1 MRRLFVASS
10 HQPNYPNEAG
20 GGGDGG
26 GDGDGA
32 AAPDKTNRYLV
43 AVSKLKEQ
51 GTTSVNLPRSC
62 LQNLA
67 SNIASVSCL
76 HSTFH

>member
-51 GTTSVNLPRSC
+51 RP
-62 LQNLA
+62 
-67 SNIASVSCL
+67 
-76 HSTFH
+76 